1 MAGPEGP
8 LAKGVRVELVHM
20 GDDPDPI
27 VIGTKGTVLI
37 TDDRGTV
44 HVKWDD
50 GRNVGML
57 PGVDR
62 WKVLDGR
69 EA

>member
-1 MAGPEGP
+1 
-8 LAKGVRVELVHM
+8 M
-20 GDDPDPI
+20 GDDPDP
-27 VIGTKGTVLI
+27 VAIGTKGTVLL
-37 TDDRGTV
+37 TDSQGTV

-57 PGVDR
+57 PGIDR